1 MNSVTKAILN
11 ITLITIL
18 YGVIYANLDRRH
30 FNFKSAIDPFYFSFT
45 TASSVGY
52 GDIVPQTT
60 KAKMLVM
67 TQQLLMLSEI
77 VETLR
82 IFNI

>member
-11 ITLITIL
+11 ITLITIM

-30 FNFKSAIDPFYFSFT
+30 FNFKSVIDPFYFSFT

-82 IFNI
+82 II